1 VDEIMKKFEKV
12 IKEERK
18 WEGGWEELTV
28 FMVSAVHWPTNS
40 THYQKVP
47 VLPSWYLQ
55 EPETE
60 ISSCLALWRLFRS
73 RGNVEY

>member
-18 WEGGWEELTV
+18 WEGEREGGEELTV

-47 VLPSWYLQ
+47 VLPS
-55 EPETE
+55 
-60 ISSCLALWRLFRS
+60 
-73 RGNVEY
+73 